1 MYSLPPLSA
10 GPPPKAVADEGRTS
24 APPGLADMGRRTGKA
39 APRTGMGQGKKKE
52 EEEEEEEE
60 EPLSPELVYR
70 KISAKDLGL

>member
-1 MYSLPPLSA
+1 
-10 GPPPKAVADEGRTS
+10 
-24 APPGLADMGRRTGKA
+24 MGRRTGKA